1 MEFAKFPGEEE
12 ERKVNQGKESGQKG
26 GGDDGAAAAAGPKDI
41 SWEEEG
47 RGGENFKMASDLRFP
62 RGQMTRLRPQ
72 PVKAMT
78 WIQKLDT

>member
-26 GGDDGAAAAAGPKDI
+26 GGDDGAAAGPKDI
-41 SWEEEG
+41 SGEEEG
-47 RGGENFKMASDLRFP
+47 RGGENFKMASDLRFL